1 METDVMKTLI
11 AAVSLILSASAA
23 MAEAPCQDPVT
34 IPCQK
39 ACAVMGA
46 KYVLSMREQSLQ
58 ANVQVKAVRVG
69 NPLDRG
75 DLAAAQRLAS
85 FAGLSLD
92 YIDGLTTQ
100 QINGAIAAYCPR

>member
-1 METDVMKTLI
+1 MKTLM
-11 AAVSLILSASAA
+11 AAVTLILSASAA
-23 MAEAPCQDPVT
+23 MAEAPCQNP
-34 IPCQK
+34 ISLPCQK

-46 KYVLSMREQSLQ
+46 KYVLSIREQNLQ
-58 ANVQVKAVRVG
+58 TGVQVKAVRAG
-69 NPLDRG
+69 NPFDRG

-92 YIDGLTTQ
+92 YIDGLTMQ